1 MVSLPRNSW
10 SGLPERPGQ
19 IAAEHIATLP
29 RNTWSIS
36 AVYPIMQLFYQ
47 HGISYTFK
55 TTSANSISIVIW
67 ESDFK
72 EQLITDLE
80 AGFEVVTAE
89 KVAMVCL
96 LGTNMDQPGLLAKSA
111 EALAKSDINIIS
123 AGFALRKV
131 NIQFLISREDF
142 KKAVIAL
149 NKVVG

>member
-1 MVSLPRNSW
+1 
-10 SGLPERPGQ
+10 
-19 IAAEHIATLP
+19 
-29 RNTWSIS
+29 
-36 AVYPIMQLFYQ
+36 
-47 HGISYTFK
+47 
-55 TTSANSISIVIW
+55 
-67 ESDFK
+67 
-72 EQLITDLE
+72 
-80 AGFEVVTAE
+80 VVTAE